1 MAPLNFESYKKGNR
15 NMNLFFRLVH
25 AITKFCDKIAQIS
38 VLLMLVLVVG
48 NIIGRRI
55 WKPIFGVYDY
65 VSYIGV
71 IIVSFSIAYCAQ
83 QKAHTQVELFMA
95 RFSKKTQNI
104 IDFFTNLMSLGIFI
118 IACWQ
123 LVVFGNDMRK
133 AGELSMTSLTPFYPF
148 IFATAIG
155 CALLCLVIICDIIKS
170 IMGVFEK

>member
-1 MAPLNFESYKKGNR
+1 
-15 NMNLFFRLVH
+15 MNLFFRSVQR
-25 AITKFCDKIAQIS
+25 ITKFCDKISQMG
-38 VLLMLVLVVG
+38 VLLMLILVVG

-71 IIVSFSIAYCAQ
+71 IIVAFSIAYCAQ

-95 RFSKKTQNI
+95 RFSKKTQSI
-104 IDFFTNLMSLGIFI
+104 IDFFTNLMSLGLFMIT
-118 IACWQ
+118 CWQ

-148 IFATAIG
+148 IYAIAIG
-155 CALLCLVIICDIIKS
+155 CALLCLVIITDIIKS
-170 IMGVFEK
+170 LIGVFEK